1 MGDLYIQYEYWVAAL
16 QLIFAMLGMGATLSV
31 KDFQDVVRIPRSV
44 CIGLFIQ
51 LLVVPLTAFLFIS
64 LTNLAIGV
72 ILGIAL
78 IAAIP
83 GGTTSN
89 VFTYIAKG
97 NVPLSISITG
107 ITTLFC
113 LFTTPLI
120 MTLLAAHYLPD
131 TVSMPTKQIITDI
144 GFTLLL
150 PLALGMLI
158 LRNMPNH
165 AKWIS
170 KWSIRLSLIG
180 ILIIILGSSSAGRL
194 NLDAFGST
202 NLLWVMSFI
211 AMLTTISW
219 LSSKALKLSK
229 QDSTAIEMEVIV
241 RNVNLAVLIKA
252 SLFPA
257 DNGTTNT
264 ISDTML
270 FTILLY
276 GGLQMLIAFF
286 VIVLRRRQ
294 STALSK

>member
-1 MGDLYIQYEYWVAAL
+1 LGDLYIQYEYWVAAL

-257 DNGTTNT
+257 EIGTTNA

-294 STALSK
+294 LGAVSE

>member
-1 MGDLYIQYEYWVAAL
+1 
-16 QLIFAMLGMGATLSV
+16 MLGMGATLSV

-131 TVSMPTKQIITDI
+131 TVSMPTKQII
-144 GFTLLL
+144 
-150 PLALGMLI
+150 
-158 LRNMPNH
+158 
-165 AKWIS
+165 
-170 KWSIRLSLIG
+170 LSLIH
-180 ILIIILGSSSAGRL
+180 I
-194 NLDAFGST
+194 
-202 NLLWVMSFI
+202 
-211 AMLTTISW
+211 
-219 LSSKALKLSK
+219 
-229 QDSTAIEMEVIV
+229 
-241 RNVNLAVLIKA
+241 
-252 SLFPA
+252 
-257 DNGTTNT
+257 
-264 ISDTML
+264 
-270 FTILLY
+270 
-276 GGLQMLIAFF
+276 
-286 VIVLRRRQ
+286 
-294 STALSK
+294 